1 MARVS
6 RSLEAE
12 GADEG
17 VEVID
22 DALVEA
28 IELRSLLLVE
38 LQHPR

>member
-1 MARVS
+1 LARVS

-28 IELRSLLLVE
+28 IELRSLFAGGFE
-38 LQHPR
+38 HPR